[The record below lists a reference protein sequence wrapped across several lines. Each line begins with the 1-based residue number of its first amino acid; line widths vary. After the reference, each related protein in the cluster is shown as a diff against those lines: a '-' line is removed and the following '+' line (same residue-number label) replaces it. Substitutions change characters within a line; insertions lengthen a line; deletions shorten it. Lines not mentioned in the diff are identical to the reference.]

1 MSGEDRKSTTSL
13 SDKAQPL
20 HPPASTASTRDAD
33 GSLPPSD
40 SDNDME
46 EALYQSE
53 NHGMLSASLAAVL
66 TVYAITSGFVQY
78 DHCKSFACFCSS
90 ERALTNHLQF
100 WASLRDHRKRT
111 SWAGVFGPLVE
122 PCSTTAAVSTY
133 SASVFNT
140 CEAKAS
146 VKYTRVRIRYGENMR
161 KSPVDEKRLLQFS
174 QCTIAWKIVA
184 GT

>member
-100 WASLRDHRKRT
+100 
-111 SWAGVFGPLVE
+111 
-122 PCSTTAAVSTY
+122 
-133 SASVFNT
+133 
-140 CEAKAS
+140 
-146 VKYTRVRIRYGENMR
+146 
-161 KSPVDEKRLLQFS
+161 
-174 QCTIAWKIVA
+174 
-184 GT
+184 